1 MLDADTTTQPVAS
14 NENDVCEGRSARRA
28 VEGETTVTRVELH
41 PGTSMR
47 WLWISCGGGN
57 HRDSS

>member
-28 VEGETTVTRVELH
+28 VEGETTVTRVEL
-41 PGTSMR
+41 PLRDYRTVFTRLGF
-47 WLWISCGGGN
+47 LAVGG
-57 HRDSS
+57 